1 MANNKKSSN
10 SDSVCLFDYDKVY
23 GVLDSFS
30 LKELYFVMD
39 ILPDLFWKR
48 FYANSVASPSYP
60 ERMIAYN
67 KCVSRLHKSLGY
79 LKTSDLTRICLYIER
94 MCFKSRVRNDEDFI
108 DSLLNQ
114 VLDDVSLKNK

>member
-1 MANNKKSSN
+1 MNNKKSPN
-10 SDSVCLFDYDKVY
+10 SDDVCLFDYDKVY
-23 GVLDSFS
+23 NLLDTLS
-30 LKELYFVMD
+30 LKQLYFVMD

-48 FYANSVASPSYP
+48 FYANTAVCPSFP
-60 ERMIAYN
+60 ERLIAYN

-94 MCFKSRVRNDEDFI
+94 LCFKSRVRTDEDFI

-114 VLDDVSLKNK
+114 VLDDVSHKNK

>member
-1 MANNKKSSN
+1 MNNKKSPN
-10 SDSVCLFDYDKVY
+10 SDDVCLFDYDKVY
-23 GVLDSFS
+23 NLLDTLS
-30 LKELYFVMD
+30 LKQLYFVMD

-48 FYANSVASPSYP
+48 FYANTVASSSYP
-60 ERMIAYN
+60 ERLIAYN

-94 MCFKSRVRNDEDFI
+94 MCFKSRVRYDEDFI

>member
-1 MANNKKSSN
+1 MNKKKFSN

-23 GVLDSFS
+23 SLLESLS
-30 LKELYFVMD
+30 LKQMYYVMD
-39 ILPDLFWKR
+39 ILPELFWKR
-48 FYANSVASPSYP
+48 FSANVVASPSYP

-94 MCFKSRVRNDEDFI
+94 IVFKSRVRTDDDFI

-114 VLDDVSLKNK
+114 VLSDVSLKK

>member
-1 MANNKKSSN
+1 MNNKKSSN
-10 SDSVCLFDYDKVY
+10 SDDVCLFDYDKVY
-23 GVLDSFS
+23 NLLETLS
-30 LKELYFVMD
+30 LNQLYFVMD

-48 FYANSVASPSYP
+48 FYANTVSSPSYP

-79 LKTSDLTRICLYIER
+79 LKTSDLTRICIYIER

-108 DSLLNQ
+108 ASLLNQ